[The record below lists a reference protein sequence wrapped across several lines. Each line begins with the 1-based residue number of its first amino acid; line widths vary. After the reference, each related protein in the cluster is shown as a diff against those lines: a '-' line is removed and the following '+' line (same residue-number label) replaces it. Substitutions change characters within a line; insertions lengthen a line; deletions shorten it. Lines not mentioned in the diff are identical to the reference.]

1 MQFLTQQV
9 LGDRSLCLNNHQR
22 MLVTLITTLW
32 ITRLMETPLPLRG
45 QLAHP
50 PQCDLCCPDL
60 GSVNTI
66 HTAPGVPK
74 PKGLFPFEHRNR
86 AGYQGLP
93 ADLKCFGRRLPA
105 GRSQRG
111 MQGKKEASWV
121 MRGERGGGRGLEGSH
136 PRGPTLCAW
145 ASAAWPLTPG
155 TGPGPG
161 V

>member
-50 PQCDLCCPDL
+50 PQCDLCCVLTLVLSTPYTQPQESPNPRDYFPW
-60 GSVNTI
+60 NTE
-66 HTAPGVPK
+66 T
-74 PKGLFPFEHRNR
+74 

-93 ADLKCFGRRLPA
+93 TDLKCSGRRRPA